1 VISQASPLASASTP
15 ELIER
20 FAANAV
26 RLGLPGDRDDPQR
39 LKSGTL
45 ERKAVVKDLHAV
57 ALELCARNP
66 VAEVLPLYESDK
78 AAVRCF
84 ASTLL
89 ATVDPEF
96 AEAAFRGLPFDAP
109 TREVVA
115 LRRRAL
121 TPPPEQPPLAAMSV
135 AALIDRFVDA
145 TTRLYATRFLDCIGD
160 PSDMDDRNRIVAE
173 EGEILRDLKAR
184 GALERLL
191 PLLDHQ
197 NPTVRSQAA
206 IACLAI
212 ATEKATAILE
222 ATTKSRDPLEM
233 ASAKRCLDRWRRGEA
248 VVLGVV

>member
-1 VISQASPLASASTP
+1 MTKQASALASAGTP

-20 FAANAV
+20 FAANAA
-26 RLGLPGDRDDPQR
+26 RLGLARDRDDPQR
-39 LKSGTL
+39 LKSGTP
-45 ERKAVVKDLHAV
+45 ERDAVVKDMHAV
-57 ALELCARNP
+57 ARELCASNP
-66 VAEVLPLYESDK
+66 VAEVLPLYGSET

-89 ATVDPEF
+89 ARVDPEF
-96 AEAAFRGLPFDAP
+96 AEAAFRGLPFDMP

-115 LRRRAL
+115 LTRRAL
-121 TPPPEQPPLAAMSV
+121 TPPPDQPPPAAMTL
-135 AALIDRFVDA
+135 AGLIDRFVDA
-145 TTRLYATRFLDCIGD
+145 ATRLYATRFLDCIGD
-160 PSDMDDRNRIVAE
+160 PGDMDIRNRIVVE
-173 EGEILRDLKAR
+173 EGEILLELKAR

-197 NPTVRSQAA
+197 NPTIRAQAA

-222 ATTKSRDPLEM
+222 AITGRRDPLEM
-233 ASAKRCLDRWRRGEA
+233 MAAKRCLDRWRQGEP